1 MLCYVETL
9 THQVT
14 VKGEVPGVA
23 KACSHIFGEVEE
35 GEKAEVDAKGG
46 LEIEPTEKDQSKA
59 VGSEGVQS
67 LGVI

>member
-23 KACSHIFGEVEE
+23 KACSHILGEVEE
-35 GEKAEVDAKGG
+35 GEKAEVDAEGG